1 MAGMGP
7 PPNPNARRRNDR
19 SAGFRTL
26 PERCSRPAPPCPLRS
41 KRARGVW
48 ESWWSSPMAEEWHEA
63 DVEWLGLALRMLLSD
78 DVQAAK
84 EARQWADRFGMS
96 PLARLRNRWL
106 LPESGEAEASAER
119 ADATVI
125 RLRPSG

>member
-1 MAGMGP
+1 MS
-7 PPNPNARRRNDR
+7 NDNWPVGETG
-19 SAGFRTL
+19 AIAIG
-26 PERCSRPAPPCPLRS
+26 
-41 KRARGVW
+41 
-48 ESWWSSPMAEEWHEA
+48 
-63 DVEWLGLALRMLLSD
+63 D
-78 DVQAAK
+78 DY